1 MVAITSVVASA
12 LFAAVTVGSPLEKRA
27 TIAQTFVP
35 PSTSPLNQS
44 STYPGYSNGS
54 LPARPTV
61 PGKAFDRIIHIWL
74 ENTDYD
80 SAATTSAMQAL
91 QPQGVLLDQFY
102 GVTHPSEPNYVASV
116 AGDFFGM
123 ADDAFYHLPSNIT
136 TLFDLFDNGTASGQ
150 PISYA
155 CYQENLPYAGATAF
169 NYTQKNYISPS
180 SPDYVYYVRK
190 HNPCAI
196 SDYVSSNKTRAQQSN
211 RNFNDLAV
219 DIGNNTLPAWMF
231 ITPNLVNDGHD
242 TTAAF
247 FSNFTSY
254 FLTPLLK
261 DSRFNSNRTLIL
273 LTFDENESYT
283 APNRIFTLALGGAV
297 PSALRNTTDSTYLT
311 HYSGLS
317 TVEANWGLRSLGR
330 GDVNKTMANVLP
342 FFASSLNYTNTNV
355 DAASIPQTN
364 VTGVAPGPFSLT
376 RNTLFYAPDD
386 VTVTGASG
394 RNVLV
399 KSGLNVSQTLASVPQ
414 TNLTALGQKNI
425 WSTDPGYNNLPSNTS
440 SASTSTTSHAPNG
453 AVGAAAIPSLALLA
467 LTSFAAILL

>member
-1 MVAITSVVASA
+1 MVAISSAVAAA
-12 LFAAVTVGSPLEKRA
+12 LFAAVAAGSPLEKRA

-35 PSTSPLNQS
+35 PSTSPLNQTS
-44 STYPGYSNGS
+44 NYPGYSNGS
-54 LPARPTV
+54 LPARPVV

-74 ENTDYD
+74 ENTDYE

-102 GVTHPSEPNYVASV
+102 GVTHPSEPNYLAAVT
-116 AGDFFGM
+116 GDFFGM
-123 ADDAFYHLPSNIT
+123 SDDSFYHLPTNVT
-136 TLFDLFDNGTASGQ
+136 TLFDLMDAGDSSGK

-155 CYQENLPYAGATAF
+155 CYQENMPYSGFTAF

-180 SPDYVYYVRK
+180 SADYVYYVRK

-196 SDYVSSNKTRAQQSN
+196 SDYVSSNKTRAQLTN

-219 DIGNNTLPAWMF
+219 DVGNNTLPEWMF

-247 FSNFTSY
+247 FSNWTQY
-254 FLTPLLK
+254 FMTPMLK
-261 DSRFNSNRTLIL
+261 DTRFNNNRTLIL

-283 APNRIFTLALGGAV
+283 APNRIYTLALGGAV

-317 TVEANWGLRSLGR
+317 TVEANWGLGNLGR

-342 FFASSLNYTNTNV
+342 FFASALNYTNMDV

-364 VTGVAPGPFSLT
+364 ITGVAPGPYSLT
-376 RNTLFYAPDD
+376 RNTLFYAPDS
-386 VTVTGASG
+386 VNVTGAGG
-394 RNVLV
+394 RPVLV
-399 KSGLNVSQTLASVPQ
+399 KSGLNTTQTLASLPQ
-414 TNLTALGQKNI
+414 TNLTAMGQKNV
-425 WSTDPGYNNLPSNTS
+425 WSTDPAYNNTPSNTS
-440 SASTSTTSHAPNG
+440 SASTTTTSHAPNG
-453 AVGAAAIPSLALLA
+453 ASVAAVPSLALLA
-467 LTSFAAILL
+467 VGSLAVLLL